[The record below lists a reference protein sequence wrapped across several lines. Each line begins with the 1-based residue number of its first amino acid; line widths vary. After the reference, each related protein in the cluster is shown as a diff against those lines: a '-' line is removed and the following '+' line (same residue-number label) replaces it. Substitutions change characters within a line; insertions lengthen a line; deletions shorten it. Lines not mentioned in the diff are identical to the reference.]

1 MQTRY
6 NRVVERVARYFELRV
21 QARNLA
27 EQWYALPCSPV
38 LISSDDDDDTND
50 TNSFSDP
57 GCLSQYHF
65 SSSPASPDLEADMR
79 SVCLSSPNSNQLP
92 TSNND
97 Q

>member
-1 MQTRY
+1 VQTRY
-6 NRVVERVARYFELRV
+6 TRVVERVPRYFELRV

-27 EQWYALPCSPV
+27 EQWYALWCSSV
-38 LISSDDDDDTND
+38 LISSDDDDTND

-65 SSSPASPDLEADMR
+65 SSSPAAPDLEADMR

-97 Q
+97 